1 MLNRRYRKVHGEML
15 PLTTDLHE
23 QPFWNTNI
31 FLIEICVSEN
41 RMERCYL
48 LPLISINDSS
58 ATLLYTCL
66 WLHLSNFYIKIDHWS
81 PWFTTDLHEH
91 FAKTDLTFV
100 QIFTFLK
107 NWPVSWFY
115 EIMRYVYGEN
125 SSLQWRSVVK
135 SNIYIFKKLVSLVVL
150 RNHAVGFMERICNS
164 DGDQW

>member
-1 MLNRRYRKVHGEML
+1 ME
-15 PLTTDLHE
+15 T
-23 QPFWNTNI
+23 
-31 FLIEICVSEN
+31 CVSEN
-41 RMERCYL
+41 RMESIYL
-48 LPLISINDSS
+48 LPLISINESS
-58 ATLLYTCL
+58 ITLSYFWL
-66 WLHLSNFYIKIDHWS
+66 WLYLSNFTSK
-81 PWFTTDLHEH
+81 FTTDLHDLPLLSMNI
-91 FAKTDLTFV
+91 FPKTDLTFV

-150 RNHAVGFMERICNS
+150 RNHAVGFMERICHS